1 MCLDLSRGKFSLIVN
16 DSVDELDLL
25 VRKRDIKLGL
35 EKLMELYYDKTDDGR
50 TRARRSLLDNDNETS
65 HSTDEPSDQPS
76 GPESSDTH
84 EKKGAKHVFMVRLL
98 ELQPVLTEN
107 QDNGTRVVCV
117 LLDNFTV
124 VDGHYVDEVL
134 SRVPSEDISSSLQVE
149 YYTGKLYKKKT
160 GSTIAVHLPLIIG
173 VSVGFF
179 LILVI
184 LALFA
189 LVRRRYKQKCG
200 FSGYKNTTKDQSEF
214 ELQPWIGRS
223 TGYLLAFDNPYY
235 DVLAAMGLDDDVEED
250 YYNPLY
256 DDVSVYSD
264 SGENTSEDSC
274 HKDLSSM
281 VIR

>member
-1 MCLDLSRGKFSLIVN
+1 MDLSRGKFSLIVN

-65 HSTDEPSDQPS
+65 HSTNEPSDQPS

-189 LVRRRYKQKCG
+189 LIRRRYKQKCG

>member
-1 MCLDLSRGKFSLIVN
+1 MDLSRGKFSLIVN

-173 VSVGFF
+173 VSVGF

-189 LVRRRYKQKCG
+189 LIRRRYKQKCG
-200 FSGYKNTTKDQSEF
+200 FSGYKNTSKDQSEF

>member
-1 MCLDLSRGKFSLIVN
+1 MWMKSSPEYPVRIFLHLSKS
-16 DSVDELDLL
+16 
-25 VRKRDIKLGL
+25 
-35 EKLMELYYDKTDDGR
+35 
-50 TRARRSLLDNDNETS
+50 
-65 HSTDEPSDQPS
+65 ST
-76 GPESSDTH
+76 TL
-84 EKKGAKHVFMVRLL
+84 ANC
-98 ELQPVLTEN
+98 T
-107 QDNGTRVVCV
+107 
-117 LLDNFTV
+117 
-124 VDGHYVDEVL
+124 
-134 SRVPSEDISSSLQVE
+134 
-149 YYTGKLYKKKT
+149 KKKT

-189 LVRRRYKQKCG
+189 LIRRRYKQKCG

-256 DDVSVYSD
+256 DDVSAYSD

>member
-1 MCLDLSRGKFSLIVN
+1 MDLSRGKFSLIVN

-84 EKKGAKHVFMVRLL
+84 EKKRAKHVFMVRLL

-189 LVRRRYKQKCG
+189 LIRRRYKQKCG

>member
-189 LVRRRYKQKCG
+189 LIRRRYKQKCG

>member
-1 MCLDLSRGKFSLIVN
+1 MKS
-16 DSVDELDLL
+16 LL
-25 VRKRDIKLGL
+25 VCLF
-35 EKLMELYYDKTDDGR
+35 
-50 TRARRSLLDNDNETS
+50 S
-65 HSTDEPSDQPS
+65 
-76 GPESSDTH
+76 
-84 EKKGAKHVFMVRLL
+84 
-98 ELQPVLTEN
+98 
-107 QDNGTRVVCV
+107 
-117 LLDNFTV
+117 
-124 VDGHYVDEVL
+124 
-134 SRVPSEDISSSLQVE
+134 
-149 YYTGKLYKKKT
+149 
-160 GSTIAVHLPLIIG
+160 
-173 VSVGFF
+173 GFF

-189 LVRRRYKQKCG
+189 LIRRRYKQKCG
-200 FSGYKNTTKDQSEF
+200 FAAYKKTTKDQGEF

-235 DVLAAMGLDDDVEED
+235 DVLAAMGLDDEIEED

>member
-1 MCLDLSRGKFSLIVN
+1 MDLSRGKFSLIVN

-173 VSVGFF
+173 VSVGF

-189 LVRRRYKQKCG
+189 LIRRRYKQKCG

>member
-1 MCLDLSRGKFSLIVN
+1 MDLSRGKFSLIVN

-50 TRARRSLLDNDNETS
+50 TRARRSLLDNDNGTS

-189 LVRRRYKQKCG
+189 LIRRRYKQKCG

>member
-1 MCLDLSRGKFSLIVN
+1 MDLSRGKFSLIVN